1 MKLGIS
7 SYSLSGAMKANQ
19 IDIIQA
25 MEWAKEHGSEH
36 VEIVPGHGFDIE
48 ETGLIE
54 RIKDKAA
61 ELGLA
66 LSNYAIGG
74 NFIASSREE
83 YELEIKKL
91 YRHVDIAYQLGINK
105 MRHDVAWLPPEDAT
119 IVRFEKDIER
129 LVSGCRAIADYA
141 SQYGITTSIEN
152 HGYHVQASDR
162 VLRLYHEVN
171 RPNFKIT
178 VDIGN
183 FMCADEDSLAA
194 VKKVM
199 PYASMLHLKDFYL
212 RSSAHNPGEGFFP
225 TISGNYLRGA
235 IVGQGDVNLREILKV
250 VKSSGYD
257 GYASIEFEG
266 MEESRRGTSISLENA
281 RRVWTEL

>member
-119 IVRFEKDIER
+119 IDRFEKDIER
-129 LVSGCRAIADYA
+129 LVTGCRVIADYA